1 MPEVYASGRPVP
13 AGNGWKWIVDGWALF
28 TRAPGTWVGIVLLW
42 AVVSLAVGFVPIVG
56 TLAGPVL
63 GVIFLAGLALGC
75 RALDEGGEL
84 KVEHLFAG
92 FRVRFGT
99 LVSVGLIYLAAA
111 IVVTLITALLV
122 GFKLYALLSAAP
134 ADAAAVM
141 QLLLLSA
148 LAVLIWLALML
159 PVVMAMWFAPCLV
172 VFQQQGAMQAIQASF
187 SGCMRNVMPFLVYG
201 LILLVPAILATIPF
215 ALGWL
220 VLGPLVVTSLYTSYK
235 DIYPS

>member
-1 MPEVYASGRPVP
+1 
-13 AGNGWKWIVDGWALF
+13 
-28 TRAPGTWVGIVLLW
+28 
-42 AVVSLAVGFVPIVG
+42 
-56 TLAGPVL
+56 
-63 GVIFLAGLALGC
+63 
-75 RALDEGGEL
+75 
-84 KVEHLFAG
+84 
-92 FRVRFGT
+92 
-99 LVSVGLIYLAAA
+99 
-111 IVVTLITALLV
+111 
-122 GFKLYALLSAAP
+122 
-134 ADAAAVM
+134 M